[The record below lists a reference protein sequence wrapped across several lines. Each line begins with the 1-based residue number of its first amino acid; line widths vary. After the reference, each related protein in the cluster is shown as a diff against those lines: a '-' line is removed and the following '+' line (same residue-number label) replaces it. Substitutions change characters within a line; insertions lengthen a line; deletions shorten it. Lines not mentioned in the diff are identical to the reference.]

1 MTEVNPLGVIA
12 LVDVLILL
20 VTSLLLV
27 YPVVRHADNVAHSSG
42 FVALA
47 VAFLLLTAAATD
59 AFLVGPGLRNTALGF
74 FASLAALAGTWV
86 FARPFLPLEAVVG
99 RVAGR
104 STGSVGDEQSVP
116 DSPAFE
122 GRFDGGDQR

>member
-27 YPVVRHADNVAHSSG
+27 YPVVRRAHNVAHRSG

-59 AFLVGPGLRNTALGF
+59 AFLVGPGLRTTALGF

-86 FARPFLPLEAVVG
+86 FARPFLPLEGVV
-99 RVAGR
+99 VEETVSA
-104 STGSVGDEQSVP
+104 TIPAGDEQSVP

-122 GRFDGGDQR
+122 GRFDGGDRQ